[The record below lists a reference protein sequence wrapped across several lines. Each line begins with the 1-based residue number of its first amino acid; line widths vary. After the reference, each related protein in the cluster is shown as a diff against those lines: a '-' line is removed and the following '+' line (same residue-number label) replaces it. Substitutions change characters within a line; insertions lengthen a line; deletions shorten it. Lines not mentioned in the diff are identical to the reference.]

1 MKILLI
7 NHFPLEGS
15 GSGVYTKNIAKSL
28 AKEGNEVCI
37 IMPENTKKYNLV
49 EGVKLHPVYFSW
61 EEEIEGALP
70 FNFPCFT
77 THPRSTLNFYDLTK
91 EQLELYEEAFRKAI
105 KQEIEEF
112 KPDIIHGQHVWI
124 LSSIASE
131 FNIPLVVTAHGTDI
145 MGYQKDDTFHRY
157 ANQVIDKC
165 KKVVTISK
173 DSDELVRTSFKNIN
187 GKNIIIKNGYDP
199 EVFYPYAYDKEQVLK
214 ELGIDKKF
222 DRVVSFVGK
231 LTNFKG
237 VDILLKACAKYENED
252 TLTLIAGNGELFKE
266 LNELK
271 SDLDL
276 KNVVFLGNKPHEILR
291 KIYNIANVSIVP
303 SRREPFGL
311 VALEAMACG
320 TPVIGTNQGG
330 IPDFLKEDVGI
341 LVEVENVEELAD
353 SIEKVLNE
361 EKIFDR
367 EYVAKYVK
375 EHHSQDALTKDLIE
389 VYKEA
394 IEKII

>member
-28 AKEGNEVCI
+28 TKRGNEVCI
-37 IMPENTKKYNLV
+37 IMPENTKNYNLV
-49 EGVKLHPVYFSW
+49 EGVKLHPVYFTGKEKI
-61 EEEIEGALP
+61 EEALP

-77 THPRSTLNFYDLTK
+77 THPRSTTNFYDLNDT
-91 EQLELYEEAFRKAI
+91 ELKMYEEAFRKAI

-112 KPDIIHGQHVWI
+112 KPDIIHGQHIWI

-145 MGYQKDDTFHRY
+145 MGYQKDDRFRKY
-157 ANQVIDKC
+157 ADKVVNRC
-165 KKVVTISK
+165 KKIITISK
-173 DSDELVRTSFKNIN
+173 DNDKLVLDTFKNVD

-199 EVFYPYAYDKEQVLK
+199 EVFYRDECNKEEILK
-214 ELGIDKKF
+214 ELGINRNYEKI
-222 DRVVSFVGK
+222 VSFVGK

-237 VDILLKACAKYENED
+237 VDVLLKACKIYEKED
-252 TLTLIAGNGELFKE
+252 VLTLIAGDGELFDE
-266 LNELK
+266 LNKLKNELK
-271 SDLDL
+271 LQ
-276 KNVVFLGNKPHEILR
+276 NVVFLGNRPHETLR
-291 KIYNIANVSIVP
+291 KIYNIADVSIVP

-341 LVEVENVEELAD
+341 LVEVENVEQLANAILD
-353 SIEKVLNE
+353 ILNREKT
-361 EKIFDR
+361 FDR
-367 EYVAKYVK
+367 EYIAQYVK
-375 EHHSQDALTKDLIE
+375 TNHSQDALTDELIE
-389 VYKEA
+389 VYKQA
-394 IEKII
+394 LNS